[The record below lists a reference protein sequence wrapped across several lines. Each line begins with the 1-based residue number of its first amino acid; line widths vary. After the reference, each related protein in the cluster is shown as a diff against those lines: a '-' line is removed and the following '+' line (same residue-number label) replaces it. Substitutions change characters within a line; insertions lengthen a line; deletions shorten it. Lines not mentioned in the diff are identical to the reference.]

1 VIGVVACEALYSEVE
16 RICPDARI
24 KYVPQGLHEFPTNV
38 PLTAD
43 IEERLRTAI
52 DRLDSPDLDRI
63 VVVYANHGGD
73 VGDPRPVR
81 TPVLL
86 SRPEDCVSLF
96 LPGSDATET
105 GERKEFGTYYLT
117 RGVIDCG
124 VDSYKLYAAYRGRTD
139 ELVAEFEEARKS
151 HPDLRVTWA
160 DGERFDAAV
169 DRQRSLS
176 EETVGRF
183 FHEILQYYERVKL
196 VDTGGLYEHHHEYA
210 ETFRAF
216 VERLSADHGD
226 GHGVELSVTD
236 GDVSRLE
243 GLLDPAGSQSL
254 RDDKHVD
261 VYRPDGA
268 ID

>member
-16 RICPDARI
+16 RICPDATVA
-24 KYVPQGLHEFPTNV
+24 YVPQELHEFPTNV

-52 DRLDSPDLDRI
+52 ARLDAPDLDRL

-73 VGDPRPVR
+73 LGSVRPVQ
-81 TPVLL
+81 TPVVL

-96 LPGSDATET
+96 LPGTEATET

-124 VDSYKLYAAYRGRTD
+124 VDSYKLHTAYRGRTD
-139 ELVAEFEEARKS
+139 ELVAEFEEAS
-151 HPDLRVTWA
+151 EAHPDLRVTWA
-160 DGERFDAAV
+160 NGERFDAAV

-176 EETVGRF
+176 GETVDRF
-183 FHEILQYYERVKL
+183 FHEILQYYERVEL

-210 ETFRAF
+210 GEFREF

-226 GHGVELSVTD
+226 GHEVDLSVTD
-236 GDVSRLE
+236 GDVSQLE
-243 GLLDPAGSQSL
+243 RLLDPTGSRRL
-254 RDDKHVD
+254 RDDDYVD
-261 VYRPDGA
+261 VYHPGGA
-268 ID
+268 AD

>member
-16 RICPDARI
+16 RICPDARVE
-24 KYVPQGLHEFPTNV
+24 YVPQELHEFPTSV
-38 PLTAD
+38 PRTAD

-63 VVVYANHGGD
+63 VVVYANHDGSI
-73 VGDPRPVR
+73 GDPRPVQ
-81 TPVLL
+81 TPVVL

-96 LPGSDATET
+96 LPGGELTET

-124 VDSYKLYAAYRGRTD
+124 VDSYKLYTAYRGRTD
-139 ELVAEFEEARKS
+139 ELVAEFEAARDA

-160 DGERFDAAV
+160 DGERFGAAV
-169 DRQRSLS
+169 DRQRSPS
-176 EETVGRF
+176 GGGVDRF
-183 FHEILQYYERVKL
+183 FHEILQYYERVEL

-226 GHGVELSVTD
+226 GHEVELSVTD

-243 GLLDPAGSQSL
+243 RLLDTAGSQRL

-268 ID
+268 LD